1 MSSDRPLVVAQPA
14 APATEEPTN
23 NKVRLA
29 NRLTWISP
37 VAGILSALLTGMI
50 YLHANFQGTPNSALI
65 VAYGFAVAL
74 FAVPAIWLL
83 WTIYRH
89 GAQVSGVPG
98 LRSMGTILAI
108 VCLLFGSLISGQA
121 LVRVIADEIGYAVL
135 RSTDPT
141 PAETA
146 YTPQELETAA
156 RDLVDESLS
165 VLGDDAAFQG
175 GDILESGGC
184 WTSNSASGTY
194 FVGLTRRETAV
205 ADNSS
210 PTAVA
215 ATWEE
220 MGLTITSSPG
230 ELNSLGQATVSATSD
245 FLDGDIHYTVAED
258 GSVKLTLETI
268 CVLGELD

>member
-1 MSSDRPLVVAQPA
+1 MSSDRPLAETRPVAP
-14 APATEEPTN
+14 TTDESTN

-37 VAGILSALLTGMI
+37 VAGILSALLTGTI
-50 YLHANFQGTPNSALI
+50 YLLANFGGTPNSALI
-65 VAYGFAVAL
+65 VAYGFAAAL
-74 FAVPAIWLL
+74 FAIPAIWLL
-83 WTIYRH
+83 WTVYRH

-108 VCLLFGSLISGQA
+108 ACLLFGGLISGQA
-121 LVRVIADEIGYAVL
+121 LVRVVADEIGYAVL

-165 VLGDDAAFQG
+165 VLGDDAFQG
-175 GDILESGGC
+175 GDILEPGGC

-194 FVGLTRRETAV
+194 FAGIIRREAAV
-205 ADNSS
+205 ADTSS
-210 PTAVA
+210 LTAVA
-215 ATWEE
+215 ARWEE

-230 ELNSLGQATVSATSD
+230 ELNSLGQVTVSASSD
-245 FLDGDIHYTVAED
+245 FLDGDIYYTVTDD

>member
-1 MSSDRPLVVAQPA
+1 MSSDQQLAEAQPA
-14 APATEEPTN
+14 ALATEEPAN

-50 YLHANFQGTPNSALI
+50 YLLANFGGTPNSALI

-74 FAVPAIWLL
+74 FAAPAMWLL

-89 GAQVSGVPG
+89 GAQVSGVHG

-108 VCLLFGSLISGQA
+108 VCLLFGGLISGQA

-141 PAETA
+141 SAETA

-165 VLGDDAAFQG
+165 VLGADAFGG

-194 FVGLTRRETAV
+194 FAGIIRREAAV
-205 ADNSS
+205 ADTSS
-210 PTAVA
+210 LTAVA
-215 ATWEE
+215 ARWEE
-220 MGLTITSSPG
+220 MGLIITSSPG
-230 ELNSLGQATVSATSD
+230 ELNSLGQAAVSAKSD
-245 FLDGDIHYTVAED
+245 LLDGDVQYTVAED